1 MQLKCPGCARTLKIP
16 DSAAGKVVKC
26 PCGKQMRVPAAKTAA
41 APAMAASASAPAQRR
56 PQAAGATTARAA
68 GQPASAQAR
77 AAQTRPAPARPTPV
91 AARPA
96 SNNAFGVD
104 AGLFDELT
112 DSDLQPVALPPKP
125 GSMPKANKPAK
136 DATDEYVSDADKKRM
151 AINDAKQKAEL
162 APLMRRVSAYFIDWA
177 FCIGVFFAVAQIGTI
192 VIIVAF
198 GTPVEESESMSL
210 SEIMLLLNLGFSACV
225 GMAINAGLLAWK
237 SQTLGKLICGL
248 VIVDADTIRRASFH
262 QTVVLRFIAWK
273 LKCMIPFLG
282 AMYARRDM
290 WSLFSNEGITE
301 HDIMAGTLV
310 VTSRSVKR

>member
-16 DSAAGKVVKC
+16 ESAAGKVVKC

-41 APAMAASASAPAQRR
+41 APAMAASAPAQRR
-56 PQAAGATTARAA
+56 PQAAGATTARTA
-68 GQPASAQAR
+68 GQPVSAQAR

-112 DSDLQPVALPPKP
+112 ESDLQPVALPPKP

-136 DATDEYVSDADKKRM
+136 DATDEYVSDADKKKM
-151 AINDAKQKAEL
+151 AVNQAKQKAEL
-162 APLMRRVSAYFIDWA
+162 APLPRRLGAYFFDA
-177 FCIGVFFAVAQIGTI
+177 SLFFFAALIPRI
-192 VIIVAF
+192 
-198 GTPVEESESMSL
+198 L
-210 SEIMLLLNLGFSACV
+210 SIALGMDITLGDEDVPLTNDDLLLIA
-225 GMAINAGLLAWK
+225 AICGSLLAAFALTALLI
-237 SQTLGKLICGL
+237 SLRGQSIGKLVFGL
-248 VIVDADTIRRASFH
+248 VIVDAETIRPVTFH
-262 QTVVLRFIAWK
+262 QGVLVRWIGWK

-282 AMYARRDM
+282 ARYARQDM